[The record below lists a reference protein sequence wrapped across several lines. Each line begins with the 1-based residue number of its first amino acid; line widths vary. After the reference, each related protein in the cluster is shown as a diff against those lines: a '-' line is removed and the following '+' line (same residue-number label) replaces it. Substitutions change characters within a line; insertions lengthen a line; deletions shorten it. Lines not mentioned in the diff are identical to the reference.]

1 MTSSTTAVTLK
12 LQKFLVVDFLI
23 MSMRPHKHNG
33 SWQWKLGQEE
43 KNKSHHIFFFWHSG
57 KLNPMLNYMKRM
69 HIWETKLD
77 LIGCPTL
84 LFFFSDVFC
93 SREHWSKK
101 TYWSQVFFFSFF
113 GTHSSSSFLW
123 RPRNNW
129 KECLNPNDIDEK
141 SLFYFYLPISSLVI
155 TFNFDLSMIWS
166 IQTTKPYLRFISWKW
181 VFLFS
186 V

>member
-43 KNKSHHIFFFWHSG
+43 KKISLITFFFFWHSG

-84 LFFFSDVFC
+84 LFSSPTSFAQENIGVK
-93 SREHWSKK
+93 RHIGHK
-101 TYWSQVFFFSFF
+101 FFSFF

-129 KECLNPNDIDEK
+129 KECLNPNNIDEK
-141 SLFYFYLPISSLVI
+141 RILCFCLPNSSLVI
-155 TFNFDLSMIWS
+155 TYNFD
-166 IQTTKPYLRFISWKW
+166 F
-181 VFLFS
+181 
-186 V
+186 